1 MSDSFE
7 PEVRVLEIGRIPLF
21 KSAYPDQTT
30 WIRTGSSLVQAGD
43 RYVAFRTGFAS
54 VVNLL
59 WKLGRGKFQIIL
71 LPAVDI
77 EFPADATLRK
87 KILRHSIAAV
97 ARLRLSRWLAQMLLR
112 PKQNVI
118 AFLDISDFPRIA
130 SVTRDIVPDTLCY
143 FKRELYP
150 TVSFS
155 GESDQGWWTDRTEP
169 ISLPAPVSFEPPL
182 IPKQTD
188 VFFSGNIYT
197 PVREA
202 GLRVLETLASSGLK
216 IDIVRERIPH
226 EEYMQRMAA
235 SWLVWSP
242 SGYGWDCYRH
252 YEACLA
258 KSVPVIDFPSA
269 ERVFWLKDR
278 EHCFYYGRSEGDL
291 AQIIRTALVE
301 KDRLAE
307 MGNQARRHV
316 IENHSRAA
324 LVRYMLNRIDR
335 KLIGS
340 GRPGIFAIKE
350 PAAT

>member
-1 MSDSFE
+1 MKNIAETDLCI
-7 PEVRVLEIGRIPLF
+7 LEIGRIPLF
-21 KSAYPDQTT
+21 KSVYPDQTT

-43 RYVAFRTGFAS
+43 RYVTFQAGFAS

-59 WKLGRGKFQIIL
+59 WKVGRGRFQIIL

-77 EFPADATLRK
+77 EFPADATLTK

-97 ARLRLSRWLAQMLLR
+97 ACLRLSRWLAQILLR

-130 SVTRDIVPDTLCY
+130 SVTRDIVPQTLCY

-155 GESDQGWWTDRTEP
+155 GESDQKWWTERTEP

-202 GLRVLETLASSGLK
+202 GLRVLETLASGGLK
-216 IDIVRERIPH
+216 IDILRERIPH

-242 SGYGWDCYRH
+242 SGFGWDCYRH

-258 KSVPVIDFPSA
+258 KSVPVIDSPSA
-269 ERVFWLKDR
+269 ERVLWLKDR
-278 EHCFYYGRSEGDL
+278 KHCFYYGRSEGEL
-291 AQIIRTALVE
+291 AETIRNALVE
-301 KDRLAE
+301 KQRLAE
-307 MGNQARRHV
+307 MGNQARQHV

-335 KLIGS
+335 RLIAS
-340 GRPGIFAIKE
+340 GRPGIFAIKQ